1 MIDMN
6 ACSAILPA
14 TFCLESILF
23 LTISLFLYT
32 ESYAETD
39 SNTEIKKRDKNESPS
54 EMTKST
60 LMDQWRQDYNYRYS
74 AEFDEVRMTVFH
86 RFYCIV
92 LCIIR
97 A

>member
-1 MIDMN
+1 MLNEFM
-6 ACSAILPA
+6 AVS
-14 TFCLESILF
+14 
-23 LTISLFLYT
+23 

-74 AEFDEVRMTVFH
+74 ADFDEV
-86 RFYCIV
+86 YCQTETYYMFK
-92 LCIIR
+92 
-97 A
+97 

>member
-1 MIDMN
+1 M
-6 ACSAILPA
+6 LV
-14 TFCLESILF
+14 
-23 LTISLFLYT
+23 IS

-74 AEFDEVRMTVFH
+74 ADFDEVR
-86 RFYCIV
+86 IQDE
-92 LCIIR
+92 
-97 A
+97 

>member
-1 MIDMN
+1 MCN
-6 ACSAILPA
+6 ILK
-14 TFCLESILF
+14 
-23 LTISLFLYT
+23 LTGIVAYPS

-74 AEFDEVRMTVFH
+74 ADFDEVGVIFFH
-86 RFYCIV
+86 KSFYQYIMYK
-92 LCIIR
+92 
-97 A
+97 

>member
-1 MIDMN
+1 MI
-6 ACSAILPA
+6 S
-14 TFCLESILF
+14 
-23 LTISLFLYT
+23 

-74 AEFDEVRMTVFH
+74 ADFDEV
-86 RFYCIV
+86 
-92 LCIIR
+92 LCSFTSGLLCGLYLMNTLLGMVYF
-97 A
+97 